1 MPGVVIFDLRGA
13 QMAERRVEPPMIVNC
28 PSLGARFGNVM
39 VWTPP
44 TQRHRGAIAWSS

>member
-28 PSLGARFGNVM
+28 PSLGARFGNV
-39 VWTPP
+39 TEP
-44 TQRHRGAIAWSS
+44 TYALRAYRGMGEAE